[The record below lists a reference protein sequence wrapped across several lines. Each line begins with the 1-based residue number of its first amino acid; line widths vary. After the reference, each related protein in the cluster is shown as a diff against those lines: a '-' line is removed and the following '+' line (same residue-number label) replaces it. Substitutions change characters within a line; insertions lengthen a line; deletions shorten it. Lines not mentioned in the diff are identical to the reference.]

1 MPARKPNIVFGINS
15 WRCDTCGAGGKGL
28 DGGFDHDSR
37 GCEEE

>member
-15 WRCDTCGAGGKGL
+15 WRCGAGGKGL